1 MLNLF
6 DATQFLSHC
15 SQRPG
20 VYRMLDAQGQLLYVG
35 KAKNLKKRLSSY
47 FRSSGLAPKTAALV
61 SRIAQIELSITQNE
75 TEALILEQ
83 NLIKEWLPPY
93 NILLRDDKSYPY
105 ILVSHGPY
113 PRLSLHRGAKNPK
126 AGRYFGPYP
135 SSGAVRDTLNLLQK
149 TFLVRLCE
157 DSQFSNRSRPCL
169 QHQIQRCKAPCV
181 YPIDPQEYAEDIR
194 CCTLFLE
201 GRSNTLTAELATRME
216 ERAAVLDFE
225 GAAQLRDQIAQLRN
239 IQSQQDMES
248 KQENLDVIVA
258 VVQGAQTVIGLM
270 SVRNGRVLGDQH
282 FFPHLALET
291 EAPEVLLA
299 FLEQHYLGTTE
310 SNIPEQLIVSHTHEG
325 FEPLIQALSS
335 LKGRKV
341 SINYPHRGIRLRWLH
356 TAQQNAELALSHRT
370 QDRQQIAQRLEALQ
384 NALGFNQAIQR
395 LECFDV
401 SHAQGEAT
409 VASCVAFGP
418 EGSIKSDY
426 RCYNIHQIST
436 GDDYAALEH
445 ALRKRFTSSDAQANK
460 HPDVLLIDGGAGQ
473 LQRARRTLAELG
485 LNMPLLAVAKGHTRK
500 AGLESLYLN
509 TPDQAL
515 NLAPQ
520 SPALHLIQ
528 QVRDEAHRFAITGN
542 RTRLNKARR
551 TSTLESIRGVGPN
564 RRRELLRYF
573 GGLQALKNASIEEI
587 IRVPGISQRLA
598 ESIYNS
604 LHHE

>member
-1 MLNLF
+1 MPNLF
-6 DATQFLSHC
+6 DSTAFLSHC
-15 SQRPG
+15 TQRPG
-20 VYRMLDAQGQLLYVG
+20 VYRMLDAQSQLLYVG

-83 NLIKEWLPPY
+83 NLIKEWHPPY

-105 ILVSHGPY
+105 ILISQGPY

-135 SSGAVRDTLNLLQK
+135 SSNAVRDTLNLLQK

-181 YPIDPQEYAEDIR
+181 YPVDAQEYAEDIR
-194 CCTLFLE
+194 RCTLFLE
-201 GRSNTLTAELATRME
+201 GRSNILTAELAAQME
-216 ERAAVLDFE
+216 ERATALDFE
-225 GAAQLRDQIAQLRN
+225 EAARLRDQITQIRT

-248 KQENLDVIVA
+248 KQENLDVVVVVA
-258 VVQGAQTVIGLM
+258 HDTQTAIGLM

-291 EAPEVLLA
+291 EAPELLLA
-299 FLEQHYLGTTE
+299 FLEQHYLGATE
-310 SNIPEQLIVSHTHEG
+310 SYIPEQLIVSHTHEG
-325 FEPLIQALSS
+325 FEPLIQALST
-335 LKGRKV
+335 LKGRKI
-341 SINYPHRGIRLRWLH
+341 SINQPQRGIRLRWLH
-356 TAQQNAELALSHRT
+356 TAQQNAELALSQRT
-370 QDRQQIAQRLEALQ
+370 QDRQQIALRLEALQ
-384 NALGFNQAIQR
+384 QALGFEHPIQR

-418 EGSIKSDY
+418 EGALKSDY

-445 ALRKRFTSSDAQANK
+445 ALRKRFASSNTQANK
-460 HPDVLLIDGGAGQ
+460 YPDVLLIDGGIGQ
-473 LQRARRTLAELG
+473 LQRARQTLAELG

-515 NLAPQ
+515 PLPAQ
-520 SPALHLIQ
+520 APALHLIQ
-528 QVRDEAHRFAITGN
+528 QIRDEAHRFAITGN

-551 TSTLESIRGVGPN
+551 TSTLESIRGVGPQ

-573 GGLQALKNASIEEI
+573 GGLQALKNASIEELG
-587 IRVPGISQRLA
+587 RVPGISQRLA
-598 ESIYNS
+598 ETIYNS
-604 LHHE
+604 LHHK